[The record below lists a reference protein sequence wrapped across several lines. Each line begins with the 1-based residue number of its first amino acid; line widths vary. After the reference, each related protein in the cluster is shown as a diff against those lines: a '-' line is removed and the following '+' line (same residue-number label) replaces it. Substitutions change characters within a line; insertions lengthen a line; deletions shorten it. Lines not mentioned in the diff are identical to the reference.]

1 MRPVLFLSQNL
12 QESNHVFF
20 LWLVRNVLLLPEM
33 GKWLFPDT
41 SVKGNKKKAHWITVF
56 HRVKKY
62 TEKYFPNQYVC
73 WREKIITEKMTS
85 CCHFFIVIAQLI
97 RRPIKTDLLKQL
109 TREK

>member
-41 SVKGNKKKAHWITVF
+41 SVKGNKKESTSEIGISQS
-56 HRVKKY
+56 KKY
-62 TEKYFPNQYVC
+62 
-73 WREKIITEKMTS
+73 REKVFSKSI
-85 CCHFFIVIAQLI
+85 C
-97 RRPIKTDLLKQL
+97 LLARKNNYG
-109 TREK
+109 KK

>member
-41 SVKGNKKKAHWITVF
+41 SVKGNKKKARWITVF
-56 HRVKKY
+56 HRVKIQRKSIFQINMFAA
-62 TEKYFPNQYVC
+62 EK
-73 WREKIITEKMTS
+73 K
-85 CCHFFIVIAQLI
+85 
-97 RRPIKTDLLKQL
+97 
-109 TREK
+109 

>member
-41 SVKGNKKKAHWITVF
+41 SVKGNKKKAHRRTVF
-56 HRVKKY
+56 HTVKNTEKKY
-62 TEKYFPNQYVC
+62 FQNQYVC
-73 WREKIITEKMTS
+73 CREKIIT
-85 CCHFFIVIAQLI
+85 
-97 RRPIKTDLLKQL
+97 
-109 TREK
+109 